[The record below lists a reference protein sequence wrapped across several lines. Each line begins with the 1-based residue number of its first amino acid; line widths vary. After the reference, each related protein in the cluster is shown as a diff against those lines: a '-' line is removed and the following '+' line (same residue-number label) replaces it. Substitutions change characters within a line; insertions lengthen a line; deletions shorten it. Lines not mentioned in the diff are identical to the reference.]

1 MMEYFREVS
10 VPREKEKKGDCLKVH
25 VICVSQ
31 QYWVD
36 IILKKSMSGE
46 CSMHGLREKCMKILI
61 GKIEGKR
68 PLGRS
73 SRLRN
78 VI

>member
-1 MMEYFREVS
+1 LNVF
-10 VPREKEKKGDCLKVH
+10 EKWLYLGKGKERDCLKVH
-25 VICVSQ
+25 IICVSQ

-36 IILKKSMSGE
+36 IIVKTDMSVE

-61 GKIEGKR
+61 GKLEGKR
-68 PLGRS
+68 QLGRS
-73 SRLRN
+73 SRLRK